1 MAALFEMVQRID
13 HVIEVRGLE
22 KFKTKGQIALKVG
35 YALSGITRETPD
47 DPVKIHR
54 LAEAAQTVLGQQL

>member
-1 MAALFEMVQRID
+1 MSALYEMVQRID
-13 HVIEVRGLE
+13 GVIAVKGLE

-35 YALSGITRETPD
+35 YALSGITKDTPD

-54 LAEAAQTVLGQQL
+54 LAEAAEVILGQQL